1 MKLID
6 LKLKNIGPFK
16 EAYLEFI
23 NESDSTETP
32 PVICITGENGTGKS
46 IILDAIRGM
55 MKGHLSTIKAF
66 QREITA
72 KDDFLIQTHINI
84 DNKKVIYKSNQKHG
98 NRKHFSVTPSNIPSL
113 FADTLSS
120 EYKKNFIFDYWSSEL
135 SDDSFKINNIT
146 ALDPKAYLN
155 NALSGVHKNLDV
167 TKAISFFDYL
177 KDSRS
182 AKESELGQ
190 ALYAILDKII
200 DLSIEGG
207 KLSHVSRM
215 TLEPIIKIGNREV
228 SLDKLSS
235 GNLYLIQ
242 RFTSLL
248 SQVFSICTLNNIPI
262 SDYKKIQG
270 VLLIDEAENH
280 LHPKWQKRFL
290 NNILTLFPRLQI
302 IVATHSPFIVTSVK
316 NAKVYV
322 CESQIDHSIVKDET
336 ANFSNLPVEEVLLS
350 PLFDTNSFGTEISGL
365 LKERKQA
372 IQDQDQGAV
381 ERIEKELLRLNPQY
395 FDYFNI
401 DNLLKSMKR

>member
-1 MKLID
+1 MRLYD
-6 LKLKNIGPFK
+6 LKLKNIGPFQDV
-16 EAYLEFI
+16 YLEFI

-46 IILDAIRGM
+46 IILDAIRGV
-55 MKGHLSTIKAF
+55 MKGSKSTKAF
-66 QREITA
+66 QRDITA
-72 KDDFLIQTHINI
+72 SNSFLIETNISI
-84 DNKKVIYKSNQKHG
+84 DNKSRVYKSNKKFND
-98 NRKHFSVTPSNIPSL
+98 NRFCTNLTSISNLFHSL
-113 FADTLSS
+113 TDFGHP
-120 EYKKNFIFDYWSSEL
+120 KNFIFDYWSSEL
-135 SDDSFKINNIT
+135 SDDTFKINNIT
-146 ALDPKAYLN
+146 ALDPKSYLD
-155 NALSGVHKNLDV
+155 NALSGVHKNIDV

-182 AKESELGQ
+182 PKESELGQ

-262 SDYKKIQG
+262 SEYQTIQG

-302 IVATHSPFIVTSVK
+302 IVATHSPFIVSSVK

-322 CESQIDHSIVKDET
+322 CESQIDHSIIKDET
-336 ANFSNLPVEEVLLS
+336 DNFSNLPVEEVLLS
-350 PLFDTNSFGTEISGL
+350 PLFDTNSFGTEISEL
-365 LKERKQA
+365 LEKRKKAIKAQNKEVVLQ
-372 IQDQDQGAV
+372 
-381 ERIEKELLRLNPQY
+381 IEKELLELNPEY
-395 FDYFNI
+395 FLSLI
-401 DNLLKSMKR
+401 HI